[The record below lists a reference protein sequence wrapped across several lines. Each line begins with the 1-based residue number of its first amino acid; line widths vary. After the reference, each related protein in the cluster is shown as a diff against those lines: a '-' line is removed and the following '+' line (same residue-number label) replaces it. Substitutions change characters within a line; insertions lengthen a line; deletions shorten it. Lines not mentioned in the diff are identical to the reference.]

1 NLLAEPINNDLLTTK
16 KYLTTMCYCKL
27 TGIILNFYFLHNN
40 FIERQNA
47 YKINK
52 INNKNNLIRNNIKY
66 LKTTKHH

>member
-1 NLLAEPINNDLLTTK
+1 MI
-16 KYLTTMCYCKL
+16 YLRLKNILQPMCYCKL
-27 TGIILNFYFLHNN
+27 TGIILNFYFLHHN

-52 INNKNNLIRNNIKY
+52 INNKNNLIRNNVKY

>member
-1 NLLAEPINNDLLTTK
+1 
-16 KYLTTMCYCKL
+16 MCYCKL
-27 TGIILNFYFLHNN
+27 TGMILNFYFLHHN

-52 INNKNNLIRNNIKY
+52 INNKDNLIRNNVKY

>member
-1 NLLAEPINNDLLTTK
+1 
-16 KYLTTMCYCKL
+16 MCYCKL
-27 TGIILNFYFLHNN
+27 TGMILNFYFLHNN

-52 INNKNNLIRNNIKY
+52 INNKNNLIRNNVKY